1 MWPTIAVHVID
12 QDSPLYGLS
21 AADLL
26 NEKFEVIVILEGTT
40 ESTGQTTQARTS
52 YLASEVLWG
61 HRFRPLVKYCKTKMM
76 YEVDYSQFHDVCNV
90 DTPLCSAKD
99 LETYLM
105 INEPKIIW
113 FIMYEYDKKNTYFF
127 ISHKCL
133 FLWFCKIFTILI
145 KFKLWFKYYLHDL
158 FITNFCI

>member
-1 MWPTIAVHVID
+1 MSADDYDEQLFLMWPMVVVHKID
-12 QDSPLYGLS
+12 TESPMYGLS

-26 NEKFEVIVILEGTT
+26 NERFEVAVVMEGTT

-61 HRFRPLVKYCKTKMM
+61 HRFRPLVKYCKTKMA
-76 YEVDYSQFHDVCNV
+76 YEVDYSQFHDVLKV

-105 INEPKIIW
+105 INE
-113 FIMYEYDKKNTYFF
+113 
-127 ISHKCL
+127 
-133 FLWFCKIFTILI
+133 
-145 KFKLWFKYYLHDL
+145 
-158 FITNFCI
+158 TNQLCI

>member
-1 MWPTIAVHVID
+1 MWPTVAVHKID

-21 AADLL
+21 AEDLL
-26 NEKFEVIVILEGTT
+26 NERFEVIVILEGTT

-52 YLASEVLWG
+52 YMASEVLWG

-76 YEVDYSQFHDVCNV
+76 YEVDYSQFHDVFNV

-105 INEPKIIW
+105 INEPKVIVW
-113 FIMYEYDKKNTYFF
+113 FVNRYHLCLSIMQTYIFDFPRLLFF
-127 ISHKCL
+127 ITVKVWNL
-133 FLWFCKIFTILI
+133 
-145 KFKLWFKYYLHDL
+145 Y
-158 FITNFCI
+158 FIS